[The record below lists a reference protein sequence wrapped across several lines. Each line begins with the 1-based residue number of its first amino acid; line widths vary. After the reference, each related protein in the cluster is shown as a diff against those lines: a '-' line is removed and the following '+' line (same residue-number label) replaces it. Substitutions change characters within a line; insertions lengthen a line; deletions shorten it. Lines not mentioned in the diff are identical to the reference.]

1 MENTIKILWVD
12 DEMDLLKPYILFL
25 REKGFHVESANN
37 GDDALVI
44 VGDEEFD
51 LIFLDE
57 NMPGLSG
64 LETLS
69 RIKVIRPNV
78 PVVMITKSEAEDIME
93 EAIGSKIADY
103 LIKPVNPNQI
113 LLSIKK
119 NIDTKRLVS
128 EKTTSDYQIQFSQI
142 SSKINYASKYQDWID
157 IYQQLCYWEFELE
170 NSSQTAMD
178 EVLLM
183 QKAEANKG
191 FARFIKTNYHTWFN
205 PKNTTK
211 PLLSHNVMNNKVFP
225 LLDQGEKVFFLLIDN
240 LRFDQW
246 KVIEKDIR
254 EFLKVESEELY
265 CSILPTA
272 TQYARNALFAGL
284 MPLEINNL
292 YPDVWLFDDDEGGK
306 NLKEKELFERQINR
320 LGKNYKFR
328 YEKISNMR
336 AGKKLQ
342 ESVSDLLNYDLNIIV
357 YNFVDMLSHAR
368 TEMEMIR
375 ELANNESAYRSLT
388 SSWFRHS
395 HLLEVIRLLSK
406 QNVKVILTTDHGTIR
421 VNNAVRVVGDRQ
433 TSTNLRYKLGRN
445 MDYDRKLVYEIKSP
459 EEVHLPMA
467 NISSRYIF
475 AMNDDFLVYPNNYN
489 HFANF
494 YRNTFQH
501 GGISLEEMLIPLITL
516 GTAKNER
523 TDN

>member
-1 MENTIKILWVD
+1 MEKTIKILWVD
-12 DEMDLLKPYILFL
+12 DEIDLLKPYILFL
-25 REKGFHVESANN
+25 REKGFVLETSHN
-37 GDDALVI
+37 GDDGI
-44 VGDEEFD
+44 IMVGEQEFD

-69 RIKVIRPNV
+69 RIKLIRPNV

-128 EKTTSDYQIQFSQI
+128 QKTTSVYQMQFSDI
-142 SSKINYASKYQDWID
+142 SLKINTAESYTDWEE
-157 IYQQLCYWEFELE
+157 IYKLLCYWELELE
-170 NSSQTAMD
+170 SSSQAGMD

-183 QKAEANKG
+183 QKSEANKG
-191 FARFIKTNYHTWFN
+191 FSRFIKTNYQSWFD
-205 PKNTTK
+205 PKNENK
-211 PLLSHNVMNNKVFP
+211 PLLSPNVMQSKVFP
-225 LLDQGEKVFFLLIDN
+225 LLDKGEKVFFLLIDN

-254 EFLKVESEELY
+254 EFLRVESEELY

-272 TQYARNALFAGL
+272 TQYSRNAMFAGL

-292 YPDVWLFDDDEGGK
+292 FPETWLFDEDEGGK
-306 NLKEKELFERQINR
+306 NLNEKELFEKQMKR
-320 LGKNYKFR
+320 LGKNYKYR
-328 YEKISNMR
+328 YEKINNLR

-342 ESVSDLLNYDLNIIV
+342 DSLTDLLHYDLNIIV

-388 SSWFRHS
+388 ASWFHHS
-395 HLLEVIRLLSK
+395 HLFEVIRQLSA
-406 QNVKVILTTDHGTIR
+406 QNIKIVITTDHGAIR
-421 VNNAVRVVGDRQ
+421 VNNAVKVIGDRQ

-445 MDYDRKLVYEIKSP
+445 MDYNPKQVYEIKIP
-459 EEVHLPMA
+459 EEVHLPKP
-467 NISSRYIF
+467 NISSKYIF
-475 AMNDDFLVYPNNYN
+475 ALNDDFLVYPNNYN

-516 GTAKNER
+516 SSTNYE
-523 TDN
+523 

>member
-1 MENTIKILWVD
+1 MEKTITILWVD
-12 DEMDLLKPYILFL
+12 DEIDLLKPYILFL
-25 REKGFHVESANN
+25 REKGFQLETANN
-37 GDDALVI
+37 GDDAISLVS
-44 VGDEEFD
+44 DQEFD

-64 LETLS
+64 LQTLS
-69 RIKVIRPNV
+69 QIKIIRPNV

-142 SSKINYASKYQDWID
+142 TQKINSASTYENWVE
-157 IYQQLCYWEFELE
+157 IYQLLCYWEFELE

-178 EVLLM
+178 EVLIM
-183 QKAEANKG
+183 QKSEANLG
-191 FARFIKTNYHTWFN
+191 FARFIKSNYQNWFE
-205 PKNTTK
+205 PKNESK
-211 PLLSHNVMNNKVFP
+211 PLLSPNIMSSKVFP
-225 LLDQGEKVFFLLIDN
+225 LLDKGEKVFFLLIDN

-246 KVIEKDIR
+246 KVIEKEIR
-254 EFLKVESEELY
+254 EFLKVEAEELY

-272 TQYARNALFAGL
+272 TQYSRNALFAGL

-306 NLKEKELFERQINR
+306 NLKEKELFERQLSR

-328 YEKISNMR
+328 YEKVSNLK

-342 ESVSDLLNYDLNIIV
+342 DSVADLLNYDLNIIV

-395 HLLEVIRLLSK
+395 HLLEVIKLLSK
-406 QNVKVILTTDHGTIR
+406 HKVKVILTTDHGTIR
-421 VNNAVRVVGDRQ
+421 VNNPIKVIGDRQ

-445 MDYDRKLVYEIKSP
+445 MDYDARQVYEIKIP
-459 EEVHLPMA
+459 EKVHLPKA
-467 NISSRYIF
+467 NLSSKYIF

-489 HFANF
+489 HFASF
-494 YRNTFQH
+494 YKNTFQH
-501 GGISLEEMLIPLITL
+501 GGISLEEMLIPIITL
-516 GTAKNER
+516 SASGN
-523 TDN
+523 D

>member
-1 MENTIKILWVD
+1 MEKKIKILWVD
-12 DEMDLLKPYILFL
+12 DEIDLLKAYILFL
-25 REKGFHVESANN
+25 EEKGFHLDTANN
-37 GDDALVI
+37 GDDALFK
-44 VGDEEFD
+44 VGEVDFD

-69 RIKVIRPNV
+69 RIKQIRPGV

-113 LLSIKK
+113 LLTIKK

-142 SSKINYASKYQDWID
+142 STRIDAASSYPDWVD
-157 IYQQLCYWEFELE
+157 IYKLLCFWELELE
-170 NSSQTAMD
+170 NSSQAAMD
-178 EVLLM
+178 QVLLM
-183 QKAEANKG
+183 QKSEANKG
-191 FARFIKTNYHTWFN
+191 FARFIKANYQSWFEQRAEN
-205 PKNTTK
+205 K
-211 PLLSHNVMNNKVFP
+211 PLLSPNILSTKVFP
-225 LLDQGEKVFFLLIDN
+225 LLDKGEKVFFLLIDN

-246 KVIEKDIR
+246 KVIENEIR
-254 EFLKVESEELY
+254 DFLKVESEELY

-272 TQYARNALFAGL
+272 TQYARNAIFAGL
-284 MPLEINNL
+284 MPLEINNM
-292 YPDVWLFDDDEGGK
+292 YPDVWLFDEEEGGK
-306 NLKEKELFERQINR
+306 NMKEKELIDKQIKR
-320 LGKNYKFR
+320 FGKNYKFR
-328 YEKISNMR
+328 YEKISNLK

-342 ESVSDLLNYDLNIIV
+342 ESVSDLLNYDLNVIV

-388 SSWFRHS
+388 LSWFRHS
-395 HLLEVIRLLSK
+395 HLLELIKLLSK
-406 QNVKVILTTDHGTIR
+406 HKLKVIITTDHGTIR
-421 VNNAVRVVGDRQ
+421 VNNAVKVIGDRQ

-445 MDYDRKLVYEIKSP
+445 MDYDPRLVYEVKSP
-459 EEVHLPMA
+459 EEVHLPKA
-467 NISSRYIF
+467 NLSSRYIF

-489 HFANF
+489 HFANY

-516 GTAKNER
+516 STSNL
-523 TDN
+523 

>member
-1 MENTIKILWVD
+1 MEKIITILWVD
-12 DEMDLLKPYILFL
+12 DEIDLLKPYILFL
-25 REKGFHVESANN
+25 MEKGFHLDTANN
-37 GDDALVI
+37 GDDAI
-44 VGDEEFD
+44 VMVGEHEYD

-69 RIKVIRPNV
+69 RIKLAHPNV

-113 LLSIKK
+113 LLTIKK

-142 SSKINYASKYQDWID
+142 SSQINAASTYNDWIE
-157 IYQQLCYWEFELE
+157 IYQLLCFWEIELE

-183 QKAEANKG
+183 QKSEANKG
-191 FARFIKTNYHTWFN
+191 FARFIKANYHTWFD
-205 PKNTTK
+205 PKNENK
-211 PLLSHNVMNNKVFP
+211 PLLSPNVMSSRVFP
-225 LLDQGEKVFFLLIDN
+225 LLDKGEKVFFLLIDN

-246 KVIEKDIR
+246 KVIERDIR
-254 EFLKVESEELY
+254 EFLKVDSEELY

-272 TQYARNALFAGL
+272 TQYSRNALFAGL
-284 MPLEINNL
+284 MPLEINKL
-292 YPDVWLFDDDEGGK
+292 YPEVWLFDDDEGGK
-306 NLKEKELFERQINR
+306 NLKEKELFENQLSR
-320 LGKNYKFR
+320 LGRNYKFR
-328 YEKISNMR
+328 YEKINNMK

-342 ESVSDLLNYDLNIIV
+342 ESVSDLLDYDLNIIV

-388 SSWFRHS
+388 ASWFRHS

-406 QNVKVILTTDHGTIR
+406 HKVKVIITTDHGTIR
-421 VNNAVRVVGDRQ
+421 VNNAVKVIGDRQ

-445 MDYDRKLVYEIKSP
+445 MDYDRKLVYEIKTP
-459 EEVHLPMA
+459 EEVHLPKA
-467 NISSRYIF
+467 NLSSRYIF
-475 AMNDDFLVYPNNYN
+475 ATNDDFLVYPNNYN
-489 HFANF
+489 YFANY

-516 GTAKNER
+516 STSDYE
-523 TDN
+523 

>member
-1 MENTIKILWVD
+1 
-12 DEMDLLKPYILFL
+12 LLKAYILFL
-25 REKGFHVESANN
+25 KEKGYFLETAHN
-37 GDDALVI
+37 GDDALAM
-44 VGDEEFD
+44 VGEQDFD

-69 RIKVIRPNV
+69 RIKLIRPNV

-113 LLSIKK
+113 LLTIKK

-128 EKTTSDYQIQFSQI
+128 EKTTSDYQVQFSQI
-142 SSKINYASKYQDWID
+142 TTKINMASTYEDWEE
-157 IYQQLCYWEFELE
+157 IYKQLCFWELE
-170 NSSQTAMD
+170 LDNSSQTAMD

-183 QKAEANKG
+183 QKSEANKG
-191 FARFIKTNYHTWFN
+191 FARFIKANYRSWFD
-205 PKNTTK
+205 PKNDKK
-211 PLLSHNVMNNKVFP
+211 PLLSPNIMSSKVFP
-225 LLDQGEKVFFLLIDN
+225 LLDKGEKVFFLLIDN

-246 KVIEKDIR
+246 KVIEREIR

-272 TQYARNALFAGL
+272 TQYSRNALFAGL
-284 MPLEINNL
+284 MPLEINNMFS
-292 YPDVWLFDDDEGGK
+292 DVWLFDDDEGGK
-306 NLKEKELFERQINR
+306 NLKEKELFERQVNR
-320 LGKNYKFR
+320 LGKDYKFR
-328 YEKISNMR
+328 YEKINNLR

-342 ESVSDLLNYDLNIIV
+342 DSVSDLLHFDLNIIV

-375 ELANNESAYRSLT
+375 ELANNEAAYRSLT
-388 SSWFRHS
+388 ASWFRHS
-395 HLLEVIRLLSK
+395 HLLEVIRQLSK
-406 QNVKVILTTDHGTIR
+406 FNVKIIITTDHGAIR

-445 MDYDRKLVYEIKSP
+445 MDYDPRLVYEVKVP
-459 EEVHLPMA
+459 EEVHLPKA
-467 NISSRYIF
+467 NLSSKYIF

-501 GGISLEEMLIPLITL
+501 GGISLEEMLIPIITL
-516 GTAKNER
+516 STSKYER

>member
-1 MENTIKILWVD
+1 MEKIIKILWVD
-12 DEMDLLKPYILFL
+12 DEIDLLKPYILFL
-25 REKGFHVESANN
+25 TDKGYHLETAHN
-37 GDDALVI
+37 GDDAI
-44 VGDEEFD
+44 TMVGEQDFD

-64 LETLS
+64 LQTLS
-69 RIKVIRPNV
+69 QIKIIRPNV

-93 EAIGSKIADY
+93 EAIGAKIADY

-113 LLSIKK
+113 LLTIKK

-128 EKTTSDYQIQFSQI
+128 EKTSSDYQIQFSQI
-142 SSKINYASKYQDWID
+142 SLKINSASTYENWVE
-157 IYQQLCYWEFELE
+157 IYQLLCYWEFELE
-170 NSSQTAMD
+170 HSSQTAMD

-183 QKAEANKG
+183 QKSEANKG
-191 FARFIKTNYHTWFN
+191 FARFIKSNYEKWFE
-205 PKNTTK
+205 PKNESK
-211 PLLSHNVMNNKVFP
+211 PLLSQNVMSSKVLP
-225 LLDQGEKVFFLLIDN
+225 LLDKGEKVFFLLIDN

-254 EFLKVESEELY
+254 DFLKVDSEELY

-272 TQYARNALFAGL
+272 TQYSRNALFAGL

-306 NLKEKELFERQINR
+306 NLKEKELFERQISR

-328 YEKISNMR
+328 YEKISNLK

-342 ESVSDLLNYDLNIIV
+342 ESVSDLLNFDLNIIV

-388 SSWFRHS
+388 ASWFRHS
-395 HLLEVIRLLSK
+395 HLLEVIKLLSK
-406 QNVKVILTTDHGTIR
+406 HKVKVIITTDHGTIR
-421 VNNAVRVVGDRQ
+421 VNNAVKVIGDRQ

-445 MDYDRKLVYEIKSP
+445 MDYDAKQVYEVKFP
-459 EEVHLPMA
+459 EKVHLPKA
-467 NISSRYIF
+467 NLSSKYIF

-489 HFANF
+489 HFATY

-516 GTAKNER
+516 STPGY
-523 TDN
+523 D

>member
-1 MENTIKILWVD
+1 LWVD
-12 DEMDLLKPYILFL
+12 DEIDLLKPYILFL
-25 REKGFHVESANN
+25 MEKGFHLDTANN
-37 GDDALVI
+37 GDDAI
-44 VGDEEFD
+44 VMVGEHEYD

-69 RIKVIRPNV
+69 RIKLAHPNV

-113 LLSIKK
+113 LLTIKK

-142 SSKINYASKYQDWID
+142 SSQINAASTYNDWIE
-157 IYQQLCYWEFELE
+157 IYQLLCFWEIELE

-183 QKAEANKG
+183 QKSEANKG
-191 FARFIKTNYHTWFN
+191 FARFIKANYHTWFD
-205 PKNTTK
+205 PKNENK
-211 PLLSHNVMNNKVFP
+211 PLLSPNVMSSRVFP
-225 LLDQGEKVFFLLIDN
+225 LLDKGEKVFFLLIDN

-246 KVIEKDIR
+246 KVIERDIR
-254 EFLKVESEELY
+254 EFLKVDSEELY

-272 TQYARNALFAGL
+272 TQYSRNALFAGL
-284 MPLEINNL
+284 MPLEINKL
-292 YPDVWLFDDDEGGK
+292 YPEVWLFDDDEGGK
-306 NLKEKELFERQINR
+306 NLKEKELFENQLSR
-320 LGKNYKFR
+320 LGRNYKFR
-328 YEKISNMR
+328 YEKINNMK

-342 ESVSDLLNYDLNIIV
+342 ESVSDLLDYDLNIIV

-388 SSWFRHS
+388 ASWFRHS

-406 QNVKVILTTDHGTIR
+406 HKVKVIITTDHGTIR
-421 VNNAVRVVGDRQ
+421 VNNAVKVIGDRQ

-445 MDYDRKLVYEIKSP
+445 MDYDRKLVYEIKTP
-459 EEVHLPMA
+459 EEVHLPKA
-467 NISSRYIF
+467 NLSSRYIF
-475 AMNDDFLVYPNNYN
+475 ATNDDFLVYPNNYN
-489 HFANF
+489 YFANY

-516 GTAKNER
+516 STSDYE
-523 TDN
+523 

>member
-1 MENTIKILWVD
+1 MEKQIKILWVD
-12 DEMDLLKPYILFL
+12 DEIDLLKPYILFL
-25 REKGFHVESANN
+25 REKGFSLDTANN
-37 GDDALVI
+37 GDDALFMVKKQ
-44 VGDEEFD
+44 DFD

-69 RIKVIRPNV
+69 RIKLIQPNV

-128 EKTTSDYQIQFSQI
+128 EKTSSDYQMQFSQI
-142 SSKINYASKYQDWID
+142 SQKINFAASYNDWVD
-157 IYQQLCYWEFELE
+157 IYKLLCFWEIELE
-170 NSSQTAMD
+170 TSSQTAMD

-183 QKAEANKG
+183 QKSEANKG
-191 FARFIKTNYHTWFN
+191 FARFIKSNYKSWFD
-205 PKNTTK
+205 PKNQNK
-211 PLLSHNVMNNKVFP
+211 PLLSPNILSSKVFP
-225 LLDQGEKVFFLLIDN
+225 LLDKGEKVFFLLIDN

-246 KVIEKDIR
+246 KVIENEIR
-254 EFLKVESEELY
+254 EYLKVESEELY

-272 TQYARNALFAGL
+272 TQYSRNALFAGL
-284 MPLEINNL
+284 MPLEINNM
-292 YPDVWLFDDDEGGK
+292 YSGTWLFDEEEGGK
-306 NLKEKELFERQINR
+306 NLMERELFEKQIGR
-320 LGKNYKFR
+320 LGRNYKFR
-328 YEKISNMR
+328 YEKIVNLK

-342 ESVSDLLNYDLNIIV
+342 ESVSDLMNYDLNIIV

-375 ELANNESAYRSLT
+375 ELANNEAAYRSLT
-388 SSWFRHS
+388 VSWFRHS
-395 HLLEVIRLLSK
+395 HLLELIKQLSRY
-406 QNVKVILTTDHGTIR
+406 NVKLIITTDHGTIR
-421 VNNAVRVVGDRQ
+421 VNNPVKVVGDRQ

-445 MDYDRKLVYEIKSP
+445 LDYDPKLVYEIKSP
-459 EEVHLPMA
+459 EEVHLPKA
-467 NISSRYIF
+467 NLSSKYIF

-489 HFANF
+489 HFVN
-494 YRNTFQH
+494 YYKNTFQH

-516 GTAKNER
+516 STLNYER
-523 TDN
+523 ADN

>member
-1 MENTIKILWVD
+1 MDKVIKILWVD
-12 DEMDLLKPYILFL
+12 DEIDLLKPYILFL
-25 REKGFHVESANN
+25 KGKGFLVETAHN
-37 GDDALVI
+37 GDDGISMV
-44 VGDEEFD
+44 EEQDFD

-69 RIKVIRPNV
+69 RIKMIRSAV

-128 EKTTSDYQIQFSQI
+128 EKTTSVYQTQFSQI
-142 SSKINYASKYQDWID
+142 SVKINSARTYEDWVE
-157 IYQQLCYWEFELE
+157 IYRLLCYWELELDQ
-170 NSSQTAMD
+170 SSHDGMD

-183 QKAEANKG
+183 QKSEANLG
-191 FARFIKTNYHTWFN
+191 WARFIKANYKSWFD
-205 PKNTTK
+205 PKNEEK
-211 PLLSHNVMNNKVFP
+211 PLLSPNVLTTKVFP
-225 LLDQGEKVFFLLIDN
+225 LLDKGEKVFFLLIDN

-246 KVIEKDIR
+246 KIIESSLSDL
-254 EFLKVESEELY
+254 LKVESEELY

-272 TQYARNALFAGL
+272 TQYSRNAMFAGL
-284 MPLEINNL
+284 MPLEINNI
-292 YPDVWLFDDDEGGK
+292 YNDVWLFDEDEGGK
-306 NLKEKELFERQINR
+306 NLKEKELLEKQLARM
-320 LGKNYKFR
+320 GKNYKIR
-328 YEKISNMR
+328 YEKVNNLK
-336 AGKKLQ
+336 AGKKLLD
-342 ESVSDLLNYDLNIIV
+342 SVSDLLEYDLNVIV

-406 QNVKVILTTDHGTIR
+406 QNIKVIITTDHGAIR
-421 VNNAVRVVGDRQ
+421 VNNAVRVLGDRQ

-445 MDYDRKLVYEIKSP
+445 MDYNPKEVYEIKVP
-459 EEVHLPMA
+459 EEIHLPKP
-467 NISSRYIF
+467 NISSKFIF
-475 AMNDDFLVYPNNYN
+475 ATNDDFLVYPNNFN
-489 HFANF
+489 HFANY

-501 GGISLEEMLIPLITL
+501 GGISLEEMLIPIVTL
-516 GTAKNER
+516 STLNYE
-523 TDN
+523 

>member
-1 MENTIKILWVD
+1 MEKKIKILWVD
-12 DEMDLLKPYILFL
+12 DEIDLLKAYILFL
-25 REKGFHVESANN
+25 EDKGFSLETANN
-37 GDDALVI
+37 GDDALFK
-44 VGDEEFD
+44 VGEVDFD

-64 LETLS
+64 LETLT
-69 RIKVIRPNV
+69 RIKQIRPNV

-113 LLSIKK
+113 LLTIKK

-128 EKTTSDYQIQFSQI
+128 EKTTSDYQIQFSRI
-142 SSKINYASKYQDWID
+142 TSMIDAASSYTDWVEV
-157 IYQQLCYWEFELE
+157 YKLLCYWELELDITSE
-170 NSSQTAMD
+170 AAMD
-178 EVLLM
+178 QVLLM
-183 QKAEANKG
+183 QKSEANKG
-191 FARFIKTNYHTWFN
+191 FARFIKANYRSWFDQKTEN
-205 PKNTTK
+205 K
-211 PLLSHNVMNNKVFP
+211 PLLSPGIMSSKVFP

-272 TQYARNALFAGL
+272 TQYARNSMFAGL

-292 YPDVWLFDDDEGGK
+292 YPDVWLFDEEEGGK
-306 NLKEKELFERQINR
+306 NMKEKELIEKQIKR
-320 LGKNYKFR
+320 FGKNYKFR
-328 YEKISNMR
+328 YEKISNLK

-342 ESVSDLLNYDLNIIV
+342 ESVSDLLNFDLNVIV

-388 SSWFRHS
+388 VSWFRHS
-395 HLLEVIRLLSK
+395 HLLELIRHLSK
-406 QNVKVILTTDHGTIR
+406 HKLKVIITTDHGTIR
-421 VNNAVRVVGDRQ
+421 VNNPVKVIGDRQ
-433 TSTNLRYKLGRN
+433 TSSNLRYKLGRN
-445 MDYDRKLVYEIKSP
+445 MDYDPRLVYEVKSP
-459 EEVHLPMA
+459 EEIHLPMA
-467 NISSRYIF
+467 NLTSRYIF
-475 AMNDDFLVYPNNYN
+475 AINDDFLVYPNNYN
-489 HFANF
+489 HFANY

-516 GTAKNER
+516 STNSL
-523 TDN
+523 